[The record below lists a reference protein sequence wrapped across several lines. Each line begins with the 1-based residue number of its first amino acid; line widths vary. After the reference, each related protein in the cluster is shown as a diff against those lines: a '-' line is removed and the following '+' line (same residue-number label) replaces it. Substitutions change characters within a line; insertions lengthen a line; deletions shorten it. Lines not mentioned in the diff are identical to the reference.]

1 MTDTELITKVKANDF
16 GAFNVLVQK
25 YERLVFSMLLK
36 LITSE
41 EDVKDLAQ
49 EVFLQVFKKIKT
61 YRAESSLATWIG
73 RIAYNFALNH
83 LKKNKIQSTENAES
97 IIENTFTEHSPEEA
111 IIKAEQSIFI
121 QEQIKLLPE
130 KYKIVITL
138 YHSNEMSYKEI
149 ATITKTSEASVK
161 TNLFRGR
168 KLLKNRLKGHLTY

>member
-1 MTDTELITKVKANDF
+1 MTDSELISKVKANDYS
-16 GAFNVLVQK
+16 AFNVLVQK

-41 EDVKDLAQ
+41 EDIEDLAQ

-61 YRAESSLATWIG
+61 FRAESSLATWIG

-83 LKKNKIQSTENAES
+83 LKKSHIKTAENSE
-97 IIENTFTEHSPEEA
+97 IILENTFTDYSPEEA
-111 IIKAEQSIFI
+111 IIKQEQSDFI
-121 QEQIKLLPE
+121 QKQISLLPN

-138 YHSNEMSYKEI
+138 YHSNEMSYQEI

-161 TNLFRGR
+161 TNIFRGR
-168 KLLKNRLKGHLTY
+168 KLLKERLKEHLNY